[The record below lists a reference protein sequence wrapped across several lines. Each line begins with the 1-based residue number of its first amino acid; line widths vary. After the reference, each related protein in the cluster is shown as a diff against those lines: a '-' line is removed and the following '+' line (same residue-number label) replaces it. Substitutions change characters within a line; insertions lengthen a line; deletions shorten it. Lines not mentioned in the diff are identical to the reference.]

1 MQPYVPMTL
10 DCLLAPPITGGGAGV
25 GDKLSVTSFQRRA
38 ITDGSELTANP
49 DYTFVVRHFAAV
61 HYDPQL

>member
-1 MQPYVPMTL
+1 MMRHQEDL
-10 DCLLAPPITGGGAGV
+10 
-25 GDKLSVTSFQRRA
+25 LSVTSYQRRA

-61 HYDPQL
+61 HYDPQP